1 MTSRK
6 LILFLLVVLLSS
18 LFIGAPPAAADS
30 SHARIIRLSLVQG
43 DVRFAR
49 QTHGDPL
56 SDSSATWETVSLNLP
71 IRQGYVLATDK
82 GRAEVEFE
90 NGAMAFLKEN
100 TVLEFYDLSLND
112 SARTTRLVLRQGSA
126 SFYVN
131 PAGGDYFSVTG
142 GDFTVEADHRS
153 TFRVDNYDD
162 GSTVETY
169 QGRVSVLHNKNATH
183 LEKGQSLLMKA
194 SDDSSL
200 SVGRLPD
207 EDDFDRWV
215 SGRIESVSTATTAAL
230 QYTGSPYY
238 APGFADL
245 YTYGAFSNC
254 GAYGFG
260 WRPVGVGLGWSPFT
274 NGQWFMDPA
283 FGWTWLSYQPWGWAP
298 YHYGGWL
305 FDSGCG
311 GWFYSPPVFYGYP
324 GYPVGPIRR
333 FPPRVHPPR
342 PIYRPVTAVFVRQK
356 GKLGIVPMHP
366 LDQKGK
372 TPLNLE
378 HGVFS
383 ATGTRE
389 VSQQAIVP
397 ERGQKWESLKSPPR
411 NALGSSL
418 VATTPPA
425 RVSKSILE
433 GNSAARAPSFSK
445 DSSIVYDP
453 KDHRFVNTN
462 NPATQRT
469 LGEKEV
475 RVESGKTEAAAS
487 EHARGAT
494 AGIPASTSNAS
505 STPRIP
511 LVPSATR
518 GATPPPARNMVPPPA
533 PAHGSAA
540 SEHGGSSG
548 RSSGGSHGAENG
560 KPFKG
565 RGNGAFFSSLPP
577 SRPAP
582 AFPPPPPPPPPEK
595 RTHAIKGPPRRGAV

>member
-6 LILFLLVVLLSS
+6 LVPLILLILFLA
-18 LFIGAPPAAADS
+18 LFVGAQSAAADS

-49 QTHGDPL
+49 QAHGDPL
-56 SDSSATWETVSLNLP
+56 ADPNAVWETAALNLP
-71 IRQGYVLATDK
+71 ICHGYVLATDN

-90 NGAMAFLKEN
+90 NGALAFLKEN
-100 TVLEFYDLSLND
+100 TVLEFYDLSLHD
-112 SARTTRLVLRQGSA
+112 GVRTTRLVLRQGSA

-131 PAGGDYFSVTG
+131 PARGDYVSVTG
-142 GDFTVEADHRS
+142 GDFTVQADNRS
-153 TFRVDNYDD
+153 SFRLDNYDD
-162 GSTVETY
+162 GSTVQTLK
-169 QGRVSVLHNKNATH
+169 GRVSVLHKNNTTQ
-183 LEKGQSLLMKA
+183 LEKCQSLSIKA
-194 SDDSSL
+194 GGDSSL
-200 SVGRLPD
+200 AVGRLLD

-215 SGRIESVSTATTAAL
+215 SGRVDSVSAATAATL
-230 QYTGSPYY
+230 QYTNSPYY
-238 APGFADL
+238 TSGFADL
-245 YTYGAFSNC
+245 YNYGSWFSC
-254 GAYGFG
+254 GGYGYG
-260 WRPVGVGLGWSPFT
+260 WRPFGAGFGWSPFT
-274 NGQWFMDPA
+274 TGQWIWDPA
-283 FGWTWLSYQPWGWAP
+283 FGWTWVSYQPWGWAP

-356 GKLGIVPMHP
+356 GQPVGIVPMHP

-383 ATGTRE
+383 AVGASE
-389 VSQQAIVP
+389 VSQQAIVA
-397 ERGQKWESLKSPPR
+397 ERGQKWESLKSPPH
-411 NALGSSL
+411 NALSSSL

-433 GNSAARAPSFSK
+433 GNSAARVPSFSK

-462 NPATQRT
+462 KPASQSA

-511 LVPSATR
+511 VVPSATR
-518 GATPPPARNMVPPPA
+518 SATPPPARNMVPPPA
-533 PAHGSAA
+533 PWHGS
-540 SEHGGSSG
+540 SGEHGGSSG
-548 RSSGGSHGAENG
+548 RSSGGNSDAGSGTH
-560 KPFKG
+560 
-565 RGNGAFFSSLPP
+565 SSGSGMGHSSFP
-577 SRPAP
+577 SSAPASSSRPSPAP
-582 AFPPPPPPPPPEK
+582 APSSHPSSGRP
-595 RTHAIKGPPRRGAV
+595 H